1 MAKNNVSIEALNRIG
16 ALNDDLFEKER
27 ELQTA
32 EAEYSA
38 MRWYVAASASK
49 GNVLA
54 LRNALAKVR
63 RCKDAVDAAR
73 ERLAD
78 ALEEMPI
85 A

>member
-1 MAKNNVSIEALNRIG
+1 MANNNVSIEVLNRIG

-38 MRWYVAASASK
+38 KRWYVAASASK
-49 GNVLA
+49 GNVMA
-54 LRNALAKVR
+54 LRNALAQVC